1 MAMKKKQRSRPKK
14 TDPQIKHPS
23 VARLL
28 ALGQKSDSSL
38 ENEDTCEKD
47 MEISTEIKGSDMD
60 SDSVFRSS
68 QSTVISQYDEIKM
81 EEGNGEEMI
90 KKKRQRKQ
98 LGLGVGGF
106 IVRQRNVRLTASRQ
120 SPSRQVDVNEDLLKS
135 EIGNTIEGSCIDEG
149 PSSITDSS
157 ISGLM
162 SDKIKKR
169 RRQKRKSQL
178 EDSFPSYLQEA
189 FFGKMLLDK
198 CKDSKEK
205 LDSDSEGES
214 AGFSHKYAN
223 ADIKDLCEETP
234 IGPSSPAPG
243 TNVSEQSE
251 EMQPIVDEGDLKELL
266 PADLLSS
273 ELQNDFLKIIGD
285 DLGTSSVGCL
295 IMCDPLRE
303 VGRRQLPGLQVFS
316 KFGSELGGPAFLQQ
330 VLSTVSGCQSIA
342 MVLFS
347 RPLTLVPLLEP
358 ISQQNHSPC

>member
-1 MAMKKKQRSRPKK
+1 
-14 TDPQIKHPS
+14 
-23 VARLL
+23 
-28 ALGQKSDSSL
+28 
-38 ENEDTCEKD
+38 
-47 MEISTEIKGSDMD
+47 MEISTEIKGSHVDCD
-60 SDSVFRSS
+60 PVFRSS
-68 QSTVISQYDEIKM
+68 QTTVISQLEEIKM
-81 EEGNGEEMI
+81 EEGNGDEMI

-106 IVRQRNVRLTASRQ
+106 IVRQRNGRLTASRQ

-135 EIGNTIEGSCIDEG
+135 EIGNTMEGSCIDEG
-149 PSSITDSS
+149 HISVTDSS

-169 RRQKRKSQL
+169 RRQKRKGQL

-198 CKDSKEK
+198 CKDTKEK
-205 LDSDSEGES
+205 LDSDSDGDS
-214 AGFSHKYAN
+214 AFSHRYAN
-223 ADIKDLCEETP
+223 ANIKDLCDDTP
-234 IGPSSPAPG
+234 IGSSSPAPG
-243 TNVSEQSE
+243 TNISEQSE

-273 ELQNDFLKIIGD
+273 ELQSDFLKIIGD

-316 KFGSELGGPAFLQQ
+316 KFGSELGGPALPHQIQ
-330 VLSTVSGCQSIA
+330 STASGCQSIA

-347 RPLTLVPLLEP
+347 RPLTLVPLLDP
-358 ISQQNHSPC
+358 IYQQSHLPC